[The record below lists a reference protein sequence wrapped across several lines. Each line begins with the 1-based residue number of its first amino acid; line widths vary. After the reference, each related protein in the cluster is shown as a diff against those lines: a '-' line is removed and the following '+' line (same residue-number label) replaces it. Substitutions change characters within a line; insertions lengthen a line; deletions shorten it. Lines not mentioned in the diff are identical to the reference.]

1 MTELLRGSKDLE
13 TCEEKHV
20 HPDVLRLLD
29 EKMPEEESLYDLAE
43 LFKIF
48 GDSTRIRI
56 LFALFEAEVCVCDIA
71 EELGMTQSAISHQ
84 LRILK
89 GAKLIKSRRDGKQVF
104 YSLAD
109 DHVRTIIG
117 QGLEHILEEG

>member
-1 MTELLRGSKDLE
+1 MSVFDVEHCEVTEVHRELLK
-13 TCEEKHV
+13 TVQK
-20 HPDVLRLLD
+20 
-29 EKMPEEESLYDLAE
+29 KMPDEDALYDLAE

-56 LFALFEAEVCVCDIA
+56 LFVLFEAEMCVCDLA
-71 EELGMTQSAISHQ
+71 EALNMTQSAISHQ

-89 GAKLIKSRRDGKQVF
+89 QNKLVKSRREGKQVF

-109 DHVRTIIG
+109 GHVQTIIG
-117 QGLEHILEEG
+117 QGMEHILEE